1 LRHRAIGFLWHT
13 VGCRA
18 AWIASLSMK
27 TNVGKV
33 LSVVTAVAS
42 VLFLGFVSV
51 AVFGGPNWEAEARK
65 IEGFTF
71 TRTPATE
78 SQSAQWTVTKHV
90 GTGNFQPS
98 RAIEPVMVAALNDKL
113 NEERTELQ
121 DLEARISPLE
131 QQIAAANT
139 AITADLAALDAR
151 VKELEAALADK
162 RAQVQATAEQVEMK
176 AIEVQKVEARI
187 EARREDVLR
196 LAAEVEELRVDNF
209 RIQQIQQQLQDLI
222 QQLDASLESTRRR
235 HDQLDA
241 RPYNP

>member
-1 LRHRAIGFLWHT
+1 
-13 VGCRA
+13 
-18 AWIASLSMK
+18 MK

-42 VLFLGFVSV
+42 VVFLGFVSV
-51 AVFGGPNWEAEARK
+51 AVFGGPNWEAAARQ
-65 IEGFTF
+65 IEGYTF
-71 TRTPATE
+71 TQTPATE
-78 SQSAQWTVTKHV
+78 TQSAQWTVTRHV
-90 GTGNFQPS
+90 GEANFQPN
-98 RAIEPVMVAALNDKL
+98 RVIEPVIVAALNDKL

-121 DLEARISPLE
+121 ELETRIAPLE

-162 RAQVQATAEQVEMK
+162 RAEVQATAEQVEMK
-176 AIEVQKVEARI
+176 AIEVQRIEARI

-196 LAAEVEELRVDNF
+196 LAAEIEQLRVDGF
-209 RIQQIQQQLQDLI
+209 RIRQIQQQLQDLI

-235 HDQLDA
+235 HEQLQG
-241 RPYNP
+241 YGL